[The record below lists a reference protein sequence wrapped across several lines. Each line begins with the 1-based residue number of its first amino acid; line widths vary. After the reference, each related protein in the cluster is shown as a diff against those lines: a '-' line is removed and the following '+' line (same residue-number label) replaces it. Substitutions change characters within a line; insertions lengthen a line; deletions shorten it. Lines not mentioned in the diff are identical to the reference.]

1 MNSCTV
7 DMCGEQVNFTHED
20 YELRSATPPKNVREL
35 RRGHRETLASVSS
48 CAQHRKEKKS
58 RVKAEDPG
66 SWMLSGVCLCRPL
79 LTHTL

>member
-1 MNSCTV
+1 MK
-7 DMCGEQVNFTHED
+7 FTHD
-20 YELRSATPPKNVREL
+20 GYKLRSATPPKNVREL

-48 CAQHRKEKKS
+48 CAQHCKEIKS

-66 SWMLSGVCLCRPL
+66 SWMLSGVGLCHPL